1 MREIDG
7 DNTGVMIEEIRRV
20 MDNEN
25 ILVTEGADGML
36 LHQKNAG
43 YTKIEVD
50 AQSVFDVT
58 GAGDTVTAIL
68 AYAVAEGF
76 SIDASAKLANKG
88 AGKVVSQIGNGTVS
102 FDDVINT
109 TGE

>member
-1 MREIDG
+1 M
-7 DNTGVMIEEIRRV
+7 
-20 MDNEN
+20 
-25 ILVTEGADGML
+25 
-36 LHQKNAG
+36 
-43 YTKIEVD
+43 
-50 AQSVFDVT
+50 FDVT

-68 AYAVAEGF
+68 AYAVAEGY
-76 SIDASAKLANKG
+76 SIDAAARFANKG